1 MFIRDIMTK
10 GVITVAPEQS
20 IADALAIMLE
30 KRISFIVVE
39 ADHKPVGVLTEGD
52 MVALAKENDDA
63 AIQRVAQFMN
73 SPVITVQDDANVFH
87 AYDEI
92 LQHRIRYIVVV
103 DHAGDLIGVITMSNF
118 LASMG
123 VEHLARLRHVS
134 EEATTTLETVTPDT
148 PMVDVVATM
157 HRCRHAL
164 IAIENNRP
172 VGLISSRDITRMY
185 SQDRCCFTQKTMR
198 DCMRTNIVTLFK
210 SAYIPEAN
218 NLMRSQ
224 HTRHIVVLDDDHSL
238 FGLLTISDVVRSM
251 ESKYMAFMK
260 AVMNEMER
268 DLQIRSVQ
276 QAALFDRNPNAVFSL
291 DKNLDVIASNPAS
304 VLLTGLTEAALMNS
318 AMINLLMAKDHAQF
332 TQACHDAMN
341 GDACSMYATM
351 IGEHSENVFA
361 FLNMV
366 PVIVDNNLPGLYVVA
381 HDVTERTIA
390 ERHLRLLSSALEQ
403 ANESILIINEEGHVE
418 FANRS
423 FSRCFGGGDDDL
435 TGKHC
440 DDLLTCSVCGSAK
453 QLWQVLKNEGAK
465 QYNDAEIRL
474 HNGTVLDAKLSV
486 SVFNLDQDKAS
497 HLIMVLENMQER
509 RAIEAQL
516 RQAQKMEALGT
527 LVGGI
532 AHDFN
537 NLLASIS
544 GNLFLIREEIACQP
558 DTAKKVA
565 VLEKECFRAAD
576 LIQQLLVFARKG
588 NVRKERVNFCKV
600 VQDSL
605 DLGRVAL
612 PANIELISDIPLF
625 PLDVMG
631 NSQQLQQVI
640 LNLLNN
646 AKDAVAKQENPR
658 IELRLIHKK
667 NSDDCGG
674 QAVLTLR
681 DNGKGIHHD
690 DITHIFEPFFTTKDV
705 GQGSGLGLS
714 MAYGSIEQHEGKLSV
729 ESQYGHG
736 ASFTVALPCLPTDT
750 VLSDDALSLGDHVR
764 QHYILVA
771 DDEPRVREMCA
782 SLLESRHYRVLLAD
796 SGEAALERVEE
807 YGDAIDLVILDVMMP
822 GLTGVDVWSRLVTT
836 MPDMPVLL
844 MTGYDRHNITQ
855 GLPSQVAD
863 AHVLKKPFYP
873 ADFLLRVEEMIGD

>member
-1 MFIRDIMTK
+1 MFIRDVMTK
-10 GVITVAPEQS
+10 GVITVSPEQS
-20 IADALAIMLE
+20 IADALDIMLE

-39 ADHKPVGVLTEGD
+39 ANHKPVGVLTEGD
-52 MVALAKENDDA
+52 MVALAKANDDA
-63 AIQRVAQFMN
+63 AIQHVARFMS
-73 SPVITVQDDANVFH
+73 SPVITVQADANVFH

-103 DHAGDLIGVITMSNF
+103 DDAGDLIGVITMSNF

-134 EEATTTLETVTPDT
+134 EEATTKLETVTPDT
-148 PMVDVVATM
+148 LMVDVIAAM
-157 HRCRHAL
+157 HRYRHAV
-164 IAIENNRP
+164 IAVENNRP
-172 VGLISSRDITRMY
+172 VGLMTSRDVTRMY
-185 SQDRCCFTQKTMR
+185 SQNSTSFANRTMR
-198 DCMRTNIVTLFK
+198 DCMRTNLVTLQK

-224 HTRHIVVLDDDHSL
+224 HTRHIVVLDDDQSL

-268 DLQIRSVQ
+268 DLKIRSVQ

-291 DKNLDVIASNPAS
+291 DKNLHIIANNPAT
-304 VLLTGLTEAALMNS
+304 VLLTGLSETVLIDS
-318 AMINLLMAKDHAQF
+318 AMIDLLVAKDREYF
-332 TQACHDAMN
+332 TQACLDAME

-351 IGEHSENVFA
+351 IGEHGENVFA
-361 FLNMV
+361 FFNMV
-366 PVIVDNNLPGLYVVA
+366 PVIVDNDLPGLYVVA
-381 HDVTERTIA
+381 HDVTERTVA

-403 ANESILIINEEGHVE
+403 ANESILIINEAGTIE

-423 FSRCFGGGDDDL
+423 FSRCFGGSDDDL
-435 TGKHC
+435 RGKHC
-440 DDLLTCSVCGSAK
+440 DDLLTCSLYGSAD
-453 QLWQVLKNEGAK
+453 QLWQVLKNDGAK

-486 SVFNLDQDKAS
+486 SVFNLDQDNMS

-565 VLEKECFRAAD
+565 VLEEECFRAAD

-600 VQDSL
+600 VQDSF

-612 PANIELISDIPLF
+612 PENIELITDIPLYAI
-625 PLDVMG
+625 DVMG

-646 AKDAVAKQENPR
+646 AKDAVANQESPR
-658 IELRLIHKK
+658 IELRLVCKK
-667 NSDDCGG
+667 NDDDLSD
-674 QAVLTLR
+674 QVVLTVR
-681 DNGKGIHHD
+681 DNGKGIHGN

-729 ESQYGHG
+729 ESQQDHG
-736 ASFTVALPCLPTDT
+736 ATFMVALPCLAIDDPFSNDT
-750 VLSDDALSLGDHVR
+750 LSMNHHVR

-836 MPDMPVLL
+836 MPEMPVLL

-855 GLPSQVAD
+855 GLPSQMAD